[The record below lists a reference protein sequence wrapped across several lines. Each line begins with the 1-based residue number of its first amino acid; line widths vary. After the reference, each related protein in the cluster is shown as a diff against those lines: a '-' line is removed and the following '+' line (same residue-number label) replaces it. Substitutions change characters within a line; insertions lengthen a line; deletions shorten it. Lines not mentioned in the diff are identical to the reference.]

1 MRPYLSCRRT
11 SNASCSASPMKL
23 KDRTASITVA
33 AGVNVSGNVLAL
45 TGGVTMDT
53 NNVSVCNTNVNGAP
67 AETRNVESGARKAGM
82 SSFPDSPN
90 ILKAGLVLLDPGSFA
105 ILPNGIGSGVT
116 T

>member
-1 MRPYLSCRRT
+1 
-11 SNASCSASPMKL
+11 
-23 KDRTASITVA
+23 
-33 AGVNVSGNVLAL
+33 
-45 TGGVTMDT
+45 
-53 NNVSVCNTNVNGAP
+53 
-67 AETRNVESGARKAGM
+67 M